1 MSKRINIH
9 FKNVASVLKSTVP
22 DSKSLYDILTKLES
36 RKDFVRFP
44 LFDCDETKDDEIYLI
59 NKDAIS
65 YIDFDANKP
74 VIGKTLLKG

>member
-9 FKNVASVLKSTVP
+9 FKNVASVLKSSVP
-22 DSKSLYDILTKLES
+22 DDKSIHDIIIRLKNS
-36 RKDFVRFP
+36 DNFVSFP
-44 LFDCDETKDDEIYLI
+44 LFDCADAEEDEKYII